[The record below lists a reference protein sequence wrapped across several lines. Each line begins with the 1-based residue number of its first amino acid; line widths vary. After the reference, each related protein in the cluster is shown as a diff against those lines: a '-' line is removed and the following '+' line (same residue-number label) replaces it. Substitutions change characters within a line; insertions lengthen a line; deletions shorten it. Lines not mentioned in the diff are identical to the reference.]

1 MRSAWKS
8 WALGGAFVVLFA
20 TLRLATLVGGQAGS
34 TQEPFRGDPDNM
46 LRVDGTRG
54 PVDLGLMDPAL
65 IGAIASTDCGF
76 TTNPFPPDCFAI
88 MAKQRR
94 AQGIT
99 ERELDLM
106 FKESPAKLLGLPPWR
121 EVSAPSTATRP

>member
-8 WALGGAFVVLFA
+8 WALGIFFVVLFT

-34 TQEPFRGDPDNM
+34 TQEPFRGDPENM

-65 IGAIASTDCGF
+65 VGAIDIHEHLGPAPRF
-76 TTNPFPPDCFAI
+76 TNQKMSIDVFD
-88 MAKQRR
+88 
-94 AQGIT
+94 
-99 ERELDLM
+99 E
-106 FKESPAKLLGLPPWR
+106 AKLAKRRGMRGFVFNADL
-121 EVSAPSTATRP
+121 VSIIRFLDIGTRVQGVR